1 MPPQQPIHRHALLAH
16 PVIAAERRHH
26 YNMARTMAGLSLNF
40 IIVVTP
46 WTLKEV
52 VVSCTGTKV
61 IDIYNY
67 MECLYLGQCMASI
80 LSREEARLL

>member
-1 MPPQQPIHRHALLAH
+1 
-16 PVIAAERRHH
+16 
-26 YNMARTMAGLSLNF
+26 MARTMAGLSLNF

-61 IDIYNY
+61 ILYIYKHN
-67 MECLYLGQCMASI
+67 LYTYIFVA
-80 LSREEARLL
+80 

>member
-1 MPPQQPIHRHALLAH
+1 
-16 PVIAAERRHH
+16 
-26 YNMARTMAGLSLNF
+26 MAGLSLNF

-67 MECLYLGQCMASI
+67 MECLFLGHLMTYRVSGFHFSLFESLLCKNWRLQSI
-80 LSREEARLL
+80 S

>member
-61 IDIYNY
+61 IDIFTIIWNVYTWVTV
-67 MECLYLGQCMASI
+67 CSI
-80 LSREEARLL
+80 SGKFFVT

>member
-1 MPPQQPIHRHALLAH
+1 
-16 PVIAAERRHH
+16 
-26 YNMARTMAGLSLNF
+26 MAGLSLNF

>member
-1 MPPQQPIHRHALLAH
+1 
-16 PVIAAERRHH
+16 
-26 YNMARTMAGLSLNF
+26 MARTMAGLSLNF

-67 MECLYLGQCMASI
+67 MECLYLGHCMYVIFLASF
-80 LSREEARLL
+80 LSREGKVRLL